1 MRVKADD
8 RSIISE
14 ISTMNENAAAKKK
27 AAARAALSSSSNS
40 GNNNSSNTKATYAN
54 TDGYFVYTN
63 SGWRGVDAASEDA
76 ERIDTEFPTTF
87 YDIAWFYANVIDY
100 VRVAMW

>member
-1 MRVKADD
+1 
-8 RSIISE
+8 
-14 ISTMNENAAAKKK
+14 MNENAAAKKK
-27 AAARAALSSSSNS
+27 AAARAALS
-40 GNNNSSNTKATYAN
+40 NSSNRSSSSSKNSTKATYAN

-63 SGWRGVDAASEDA
+63 SGWRGVEAASEDA

-100 VRVAMW
+100 VRVVMW

>member
-1 MRVKADD
+1 MRRVFFFL
-8 RSIISE
+8 RLSE
-14 ISTMNENAAAKKK
+14 TFLSETMNEAKKK
-27 AAARAALSSSSNS
+27 AMGASSSSTTTNVKK
-40 GNNNSSNTKATYAN
+40 GTYAN

-63 SGWRGVDAASEDA
+63 SGWRGVEASSEDA

-100 VRVAMW
+100 VRVVMW